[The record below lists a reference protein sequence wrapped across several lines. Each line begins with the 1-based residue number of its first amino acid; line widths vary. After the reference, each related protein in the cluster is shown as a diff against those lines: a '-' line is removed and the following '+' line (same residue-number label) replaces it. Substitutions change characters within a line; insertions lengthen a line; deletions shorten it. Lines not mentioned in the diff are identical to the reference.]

1 MFFSRV
7 FQFIVHRSAFIVCF
21 GGFMARYVGQRVKRT
36 EDPRLIQGLA
46 HYVDDI
52 RLPDT
57 LHVAF
62 VRSIYAHARVNGVDA
77 SEALKAP
84 GVVAVYTGKE
94 TAGIGP
100 VPCAGALPDL
110 KVPDHRVLA
119 TDKVYFVGHPIAA
132 IVATN
137 AYAARDA
144 AELVLVDYEDLPA
157 VVDAEAAAAGGTVI
171 HESFGDNIAYK
182 LTAGEGD
189 IEAALNGADKVI
201 KQRITNQRLAPVAME
216 PRGVLAR
223 YFPGEQELTVW
234 SSTQIPHL
242 LRTQLALMIGI
253 PENKLRV
260 ITPEVGGGFGS
271 KLNVYAEEALLGW
284 ISMQLGRPAK
294 WIETRRE
301 NMAATI
307 HGRGQV
313 GDIEIGFRND
323 GTITGLRYNVFAD
336 LGAYHQLLTPAIPT
350 LTGLMLSGCYKIPAI
365 QINVTGVF
373 TNKMATDAY
382 RGAGRPE
389 ATYVVERALDLV
401 ADELDIDPVEVRRR
415 NFPAPEEFPFKT
427 ATGLFY
433 DSGNYEG
440 ALDKALKNADYERLR
455 AEQKSARD
463 EGRIV
468 GIGVST
474 YVEICALGPSQAMPA
489 GGWESATVRIE
500 PTGKVTVLTGASP
513 HGQGQE
519 TSFAQLTADELGVDL
534 NDVTVI
540 HGDTSIV
547 QYGIGTFGSRAT
559 AVGGTA
565 VYVAIEK
572 LREKA
577 RLIAAHML
585 GTDAANIAFD
595 EGMFSLKEA
604 KKVATAAGGDTASS
618 GDADEV
624 PEAVLPAGQDPAGA
638 LPEPE
643 PGRKSVTIQDVALA
657 AHLGRELPPDTEPG
671 LSATYFFE
679 PKNFTFPFG
688 THICVVEIDRD
699 TGEVK
704 ITRYVAVD
712 DCGRVIN
719 PMLVDGQ
726 VQGGIVQSI
735 GQALYEE
742 VVYDEQ
748 GQLVTG
754 TLMDYAVP
762 RAKMI
767 PWFELDRTETPT
779 DVNPMGVKGVGEA
792 GTIGATPAIVNA
804 VVDALSP
811 FGVRHID
818 MPVRPEA
825 VWRIINRGQ

>member
-1 MFFSRV
+1 
-7 FQFIVHRSAFIVCF
+7 
-21 GGFMARYVGQRVKRT
+21 MANKYVGQRVKRT
-36 EDPRLIQGLA
+36 EDPRLIQGLG
-46 HYVDDI
+46 HYVDDVK
-52 RLPDT
+52 LADT

-62 VRSIYAHARVNGVDA
+62 LRSMYAHARITGIDT
-77 SEALKAP
+77 SEAAGAP
-84 GVVAVYTGKE
+84 GVVAVYTG
-94 TAGIGP
+94 ADVAAVGP
-100 VPCAGALPDL
+100 VPTAAQLPGL
-110 KVPDHRVLA
+110 KVPDYRVLA
-119 TDKVYFVGHPIAA
+119 TDHVVFVGQPIAA
-132 IVATN
+132 VVATDR
-137 AYAARDA
+137 YAARDA
-144 AELVLVDYEDLPA
+144 IDLIMVDYEELPP
-157 VVDAEAAAAGGTVI
+157 VVDVEQAAAGGPLVY
-171 HESFGDNIAYK
+171 EEYGDNIAYT

-189 IEAALNGADKVI
+189 IDAALAGADRVI
-201 KQRITNQRLAPVAME
+201 KQRIVHQRLAPIAME
-216 PRGVLAR
+216 GRGVLAR
-223 YFPGEQELTVW
+223 YLKGEQELTIW

-242 LRTQLALMIGI
+242 LRTQLAIMIGM

-284 ISMQLGRPAK
+284 IAIQLDRPVK

-301 NMAATI
+301 NIQATI

-313 GDIEIGFRND
+313 GYVEIGCKND
-323 GTITGLRYNVFAD
+323 GTLTGLRYNVFAD

-350 LTGLMLSGCYKIPAI
+350 LTGLMLSGSYKIPAI

-389 ATYVVERALDLV
+389 ATYVVERAVDLV
-401 ADELDIDPVEVRRR
+401 AAELGLDTVEVRRK
-415 NFPAPEEFPFKT
+415 NFPNPDEFPFKT

-433 DSGNYEG
+433 DSGNYQG
-440 ALDKALKNADYERLR
+440 ALDKALEMSDYQKLRQQQAKAREQGRL
-455 AEQKSARD
+455 
-463 EGRIV
+463 V

-500 PTGKVTVLTGASP
+500 PTGKITILTGISP
-513 HGQGQE
+513 HGQGEE
-519 TSFAQLTADELGVDL
+519 TSFAQLAADAFGVDL

-547 QYGIGTFGSRAT
+547 QYGIGTFGSRGM

-565 VYVAIEK
+565 VYVALEK
-572 LREKA
+572 LKDKA
-577 RLIAAHML
+577 QKIAAHL
-585 GTDAANIAFD
+585 LQSDAESVAFS
-595 EGMFSLKEA
+595 EGRFSKSKA
-604 KKVATAAGGDTASS
+604 KAAAASS
-618 GDADEV
+618 EV
-624 PEAVLPAGQDPAGA
+624 PEPVVPAGQAPAGA

-643 PGRKSVTIQDVALA
+643 IDGKHITIQEIALA
-657 AHLGRELPPDTEPG
+657 AHIARDLPPDMEPG

-688 THICVVEIDRD
+688 THICVVEIDRE
-699 TGEVK
+699 TGDVE
-704 ITRYVAVD
+704 IQRYVAVD
-712 DCGRVIN
+712 DCGKVVN
-719 PMLVDGQ
+719 PMIVEGQ
-726 VQGGIVQSI
+726 IHGGIVQSI

-742 VVYDEQ
+742 VVYDDQ

-754 TLMDYAVP
+754 TLMDYALPKASMSP
-762 RAKMI
+762 RM
-767 PWFELDRTETPT
+767 ELDRTETPSP
-779 DVNPMGVKGVGEA
+779 VNPLGVKGVGEA

-818 MPVRPEA
+818 MPLKPETL
-825 VWRIINRGQ
+825 WKLIQ

>member
-1 MFFSRV
+1 
-7 FQFIVHRSAFIVCF
+7 
-21 GGFMARYVGQRVKRT
+21 MANKYVGQRIKRT
-36 EDPRLIQGLA
+36 EDPRLIKGLA

-57 LHVAF
+57 LYVSF
-62 VRSIYAHARVNGVDA
+62 VRSVYAHAKISGIDT
-77 SEALKAP
+77 SDALKAP
-84 GVVAVYTGKE
+84 GVVAVYTGEDVADK
-94 TAGIGP
+94 IGP
-100 VPCAGALPDL
+100 VPCASALPDL
-110 KVPDHRVLA
+110 KVPDYRVLA
-119 TDKVYFVGHPIAA
+119 KDKVCFVGQPIAA
-132 IVATN
+132 VVASDR
-137 AYAARDA
+137 YAARDA
-144 AELVLVDYEDLPA
+144 VDLVMVDYDELPV
-157 VVDAEAAAAGGTVI
+157 VVDVEEAAKGGPVI
-171 HESFGDNIAYK
+171 YDNFGDNIAYK

-189 IEAALNGADKVI
+189 IEAALSSADRVI
-201 KQRITNQRLAPVAME
+201 KQRIVHQRLAPIAME
-216 PRGVLAR
+216 GRGVLAR
-223 YFPGEQELTVW
+223 YFPGEAELTVW

-284 ISMQLGRPAK
+284 ISMQLAKPVK

-301 NMAATI
+301 NIQATI

-313 GDIEIGFRND
+313 GYIEIGCRND

-350 LTGLMLSGCYKIPAI
+350 LTGLMLSGAYKIPAI
-365 QINVTGVF
+365 QINVTGCF
-373 TNKMATDAY
+373 TNKMSTDAY

-389 ATYVVERALDLV
+389 ATYVVERAMDLV
-401 ADELDIDPVEVRRR
+401 AAELGIDPADVRRR
-415 NFPAPEEFPFKT
+415 NFPAANEFPFHT
-427 ATGLFY
+427 ATGLDY
-433 DSGNYEG
+433 DSG
-440 ALDKALKNADYERLR
+440 DYETALNKAQDAIGYSQLR
-455 AEQKSARD
+455 EEQKK
-463 EGRIV
+463 GRENGRLI
-468 GIGVST
+468 GIGLST

-519 TSFAQLTADELGVDL
+519 TSFAQIAADELGVDL

-540 HGDTSIV
+540 HGDTGVV

-565 VYVAIEK
+565 VLIAIQK
-572 LREKA
+572 LKEKA
-577 RLIAAHML
+577 QKIAAHML
-585 GTDAANIAFD
+585 KADAASLAF
-595 EGMFSLKEA
+595 EGGRYSIPAAKAAATGSSDPVVPVGEA
-604 KKVATAAGGDTASS
+604 
-618 GDADEV
+618 
-624 PEAVLPAGQDPAGA
+624 PAGA
-638 LPEPE
+638 LPEPQTE
-643 PGRKSVTIQDVALA
+643 GKSHLTIQDIALA
-657 AHLGRELPPDTEPG
+657 AHLAKELPPDTEPG

-688 THICVVEIDRD
+688 THIAAVELDRD
-699 TGEVK
+699 TGDVK
-704 ITRYVAVD
+704 FLRYVAVD
-712 DCGRVIN
+712 DCGKVIN

-726 VQGGIVQSI
+726 IHGGIVQSI

-762 RAKMI
+762 RAKHI
-767 PWFELDRTETPT
+767 PTLELDRTETPSP
-779 DVNPMGVKGVGEA
+779 VNPLGVKGVGEA
-792 GTIGATPAIVNA
+792 GTIGATPAIVGA
-804 VVDALSP
+804 IVDALAP
-811 FGVRHID
+811 FGVKHLD
-818 MPVRPEA
+818 MPVKPEA
-825 VWRIINRGQ
+825 IWKILSSQ

>member
-1 MFFSRV
+1 
-7 FQFIVHRSAFIVCF
+7 
-21 GGFMARYVGQRVKRT
+21 MARYVGQRVKRT
-36 EDPRLIQGLA
+36 EDPRLIKGLA

-62 VRSIYAHARVNGVDA
+62 VRSIYAHARVGGVDA
-77 SEALKAP
+77 GEALKAP
-84 GVVAVYTGKE
+84 GVVAVFTGKDVSE
-94 TAGIGP
+94 KVGP
-100 VPCAGALPDL
+100 VPCASALPEL

-132 IVATN
+132 VVATD

-144 AELVLVDYEDLPA
+144 AELLMVDYEELPA
-157 VVDAEAAAAGGTVI
+157 IVDPEEAAAGGGAVI
-171 HESFGDNIAYK
+171 HEQFGSNVAYK

-189 IEAALNGADKVI
+189 IEAALASADRRI

-223 YFPGEQELTVW
+223 YLPGEQELTLW

-242 LRTQLALMIGI
+242 MRTQVALMIGI

-301 NMAATI
+301 NMQATI

-313 GDIEIGFRND
+313 GEIEVGCRED
-323 GTITGLRYNVFAD
+323 GTLTGLRYNVVAD

-350 LTGLMLSGCYKIPAI
+350 LTGLMLSGSYKIPAI

-389 ATYVVERALDLV
+389 ATYVVERAIDLV
-401 ADELDIDPVEVRRR
+401 AAELGLDPVAVRRR

-440 ALDKALKNADYERLR
+440 ALATALENAGYERLR
-455 AEQKSARD
+455 EEQRAARD
-463 EGRIV
+463 EGRII

-500 PTGKVTVLTGASP
+500 PTGTVTVLTGASP

-519 TSFAQLTADELGVDL
+519 TSFAQLAADELGVDL
-534 NDVTVI
+534 NDVTVV
-540 HGDTSIV
+540 HGDTAIV

-565 VYVAIEK
+565 VFIAIERLK
-572 LREKA
+572 EKA
-577 RLIAAHML
+577 LKIAAHML
-585 GTDAANIAFD
+585 GTDAGNVAFA
-595 EGMFSLKEA
+595 EGTFSLKEA
-604 KKVATAAGGDTASS
+604 KKAAAAAGDGKAAADS
-618 GDADEV
+618 DEV
-624 PEAVLPAGQDPAGA
+624 PEPVVPVGEGPAGA

-643 PGRKSVTIQDVALA
+643 TEGRKRVTIQDVALA
-657 AHLGRELPPDTEPG
+657 AHLARELPPDTEPG

-688 THICVVEIDRD
+688 THICVVEIDRE

-704 ITRYVAVD
+704 LRRYVAVD

-719 PMLVDGQ
+719 PLLVDGQ

-742 VVYDEQ
+742 VVYDGQ

-762 RAKMI
+762 RASVL

-779 DVNPMGVKGVGEA
+779 DVNPLGVKGVGEA

-811 FGVRHID
+811 FGVRHLD
-818 MPVRPEA
+818 MPIKPEM
-825 VWRIINRGQ
+825 VWRIINGSGL

>member
-1 MFFSRV
+1 
-7 FQFIVHRSAFIVCF
+7 
-21 GGFMARYVGQRVKRT
+21 MAAKYVGQRVKRT
-36 EDPRLIQGLA
+36 EDPRLIKGLA

-62 VRSIYAHARVNGVDA
+62 VRSLYAHAHISKVDA

-84 GVVAVYTGKE
+84 GVVAVYTGRDVAQKV
-94 TAGIGP
+94 GP
-100 VPCAGALPDL
+100 VPCASALPDL
-110 KVPDHRVLA
+110 KVPDYRVLA
-119 TDKVYFVGHPIAA
+119 TDKVLFVGHPIAA
-132 IVATN
+132 IVATDR
-137 AYAARDA
+137 YAARDA
-144 AELVLVDYEDLPA
+144 VDLVSVDYEELPA
-157 VVDAEAAAAGGTVI
+157 VVDVEAATQGGTVI
-171 HESFGDNIAYK
+171 HEKFGDNIAYK
-182 LTAGEGD
+182 LTSGEGD
-189 IEAALNGADKVI
+189 IEAALKSAD
-201 KQRITNQRLAPVAME
+201 RIVSQKMIHQRLAPIAME

-223 YFPGEQELTVW
+223 YLPGEEELTIW

-284 ISMQLGRPAK
+284 ISMQLGKPVK

-301 NMAATI
+301 NLQATI
-307 HGRGQV
+307 HGRAQV
-313 GDIEIGFRND
+313 GTVEIGCKHD

-350 LTGLMLSGCYKIPAI
+350 LTGLMLSGAYRIPVI

-389 ATYVVERALDLV
+389 ATYVVERAMDLV
-401 ADELDIDPVEVRRR
+401 AAELKMDPVELRRK
-415 NFPAPEEFPFKT
+415 NFPRATEFPFHT
-427 ATGLFY
+427 ATGLDY
-433 DSGNYEG
+433 DSGDYEAALNK
-440 ALDKALKNADYERLR
+440 ALDLSGYKKLRDEQKKSR
-455 AEQKSARD
+455 AEGKL
-463 EGRIV
+463 I
-468 GIGVST
+468 GIGLSS

-500 PTGKVTVLTGASP
+500 PTGKVTILTGASP

-519 TSFAQLTADELGVDL
+519 TSFAQIAADELGVDID
-534 NDVTVI
+534 DVTVI
-540 HGDTSIV
+540 HGDTAIV

-565 VYVAIEK
+565 VLVAIEK
-572 LREKA
+572 LKEKA
-577 RLIAAHML
+577 SKIAAHL
-585 GTDAANIAFD
+585 LQTDSSQIAFLQ
-595 EGMFSLKEA
+595 GRFSRQ
-604 KKVATAAGGDTASS
+604 ATRAVAAGEAS
-618 GDADEV
+618 EPVV
-624 PEAVLPAGQDPAGA
+624 PVGQAPAAA
-638 LPEPE
+638 LPEPQ
-643 PGRKSVTIQDVALA
+643 GNGKSSVTFQDIALA
-657 AHLGRELPPDTEPG
+657 AYLAKELPPDMEPG

-688 THICVVEIDRD
+688 THICVVEIDKE
-699 TGEVK
+699 TGETK
-704 ITRYVAVD
+704 FLRYVAVD
-712 DCGRVIN
+712 DCGKVIN

-726 VQGGIVQSI
+726 LQGGIVQSI

-748 GQLVTG
+748 GQLITG
-754 TLMDYAVP
+754 ELMDYALPKAAQVP
-762 RAKMI
+762 
-767 PWFELDRTETPT
+767 WLELDRTETPSP
-779 DVNPMGVKGVGEA
+779 VNPLGVKGIGEA

-804 VVDALSP
+804 IVDALSP
-811 FGVRHID
+811 YGVKHID
-818 MPVRPEA
+818 MPARPET
-825 VWRIINRGQ
+825 VWRLING

>member
-1 MFFSRV
+1 
-7 FQFIVHRSAFIVCF
+7 
-21 GGFMARYVGQRVKRT
+21 MARYVGQRVKRT
-36 EDPRLIQGLA
+36 EDPRLIKGLA

-62 VRSIYAHARVNGVDA
+62 VRSIYAHARINGVDA
-77 SEALKAP
+77 GEALKAP
-84 GVVAVYTGKE
+84 GVVAIFTGKDVSE
-94 TAGIGP
+94 KIGP
-100 VPCAGALPDL
+100 VPCASALPEL

-132 IVATN
+132 VVAAD

-144 AELVLVDYEDLPA
+144 AELLMVDYEELPA
-157 VVDAEAAAAGGTVI
+157 VVNAEEAAQGGAVI
-171 HESFGDNIAYK
+171 HEQFGSNVAYK

-189 IEAALNGADKVI
+189 IVAALASADRRI
-201 KQRITNQRLAPVAME
+201 KQRIINQRLAPVAME

-223 YFPGEQELTVW
+223 YLPGEQELTVW

-301 NMAATI
+301 NMQATI

-313 GDIEIGFRND
+313 GEIEIGCKAD
-323 GTITGLRYNVFAD
+323 GTVTGLRYNVVAD

-350 LTGLMLSGCYKIPAI
+350 LTGLMLSGAYKIPAI

-389 ATYVVERALDLV
+389 ATYVVERAIDLV
-401 ADELDIDPVEVRRR
+401 AAELGLDPVAVRRR

-440 ALDKALKNADYERLR
+440 ALAKALENAGYERLR
-455 AEQKSARD
+455 EEQRAAR
-463 EGRIV
+463 EQGRIV

-500 PTGKVTVLTGASP
+500 PTGTVTVLTGASP

-519 TSFAQLTADELGVDL
+519 TSFAQLAADELGVDMG
-534 NDVTVI
+534 DVTVV
-540 HGDTSIV
+540 HGDTAIV

-565 VYVAIEK
+565 VFVAIEK
-572 LREKA
+572 LKEKA
-577 RLIAAHML
+577 SKIAAHML
-585 GTDAANIAFD
+585 GTDAANVVFA
-595 EGMFSLKEA
+595 EGVFSIKET
-604 KKVATAAGGDTASS
+604 KKAAAAAGDGKAA
-618 GDADEV
+618 DADSDEV
-624 PEAVLPAGQDPAGA
+624 PEPVVPVGEGPAGA

-643 PGRKSVTIQDVALA
+643 TEGRKKVSIQEVALA
-657 AHLGRELPPDTEPG
+657 AHLARELPPDTEPG

-688 THICVVEIDRD
+688 THIAVVEIDRE

-704 ITRYVAVD
+704 FQRYVAVD

-748 GQLVTG
+748 GQLITG

-779 DVNPMGVKGVGEA
+779 DVNPLGVKGVGEA

-818 MPVRPEA
+818 MPIRPEA
-825 VWRIINRGQ
+825 VWRIINSSDE